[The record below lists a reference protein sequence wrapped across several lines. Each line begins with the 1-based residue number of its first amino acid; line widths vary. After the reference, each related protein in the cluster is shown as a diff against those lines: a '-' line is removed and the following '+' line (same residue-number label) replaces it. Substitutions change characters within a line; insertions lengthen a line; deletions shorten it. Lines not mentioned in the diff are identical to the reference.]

1 MSWRSLSSERGVL
14 GMNSFASKGDTEHKL
29 RFAFNIYDIGEL
41 ASVTGQRV
49 ESAQRRVVLDKDG
62 YITNAELFHVLKMMV
77 GGNLQDE
84 QLQQVVDKTIIYSD
98 KDGDQRISFK
108 EFCDAIGPSL
118 REDVVHHLNKITSD
132 DR

>member
-1 MSWRSLSSERGVL
+1 
-14 GMNSFASKGDTEHKL
+14 MNSFASKGDTQHKL
-29 RFAFNIYDIGEL
+29 RFAFDIYDIGTR
-41 ASVTGQRV
+41 ASMILLNMHVTMI
-49 ESAQRRVVLDKDG
+49 LDKDG

-77 GGNLQDE
+77 GNNLLDD

-118 REDVVHHLNKITSD
+118 REDIVNHLNKIASD
-132 DR
+132 EQ